1 MQNPWAYVHC
11 AQQHSLVLPP
21 LERASLSH
29 LTHFFC
35 PFLCVQFLRLRHAQG
50 CPLVLHGDGWCG
62 DVHRGQD
69 HRGETRVVL
78 FVLLHRL
85 ALQMALQMLEERKCW
100 PADVQM
106 VELARTIYIR
116 CLYGNFGREIT
127 KYTVIYGV
135 YIRFWPTLANGSVSL
150 TSEAL
155 LSAG

>member
-1 MQNPWAYVHC
+1 
-11 AQQHSLVLPP
+11 
-21 LERASLSH
+21 
-29 LTHFFC
+29 
-35 PFLCVQFLRLRHAQG
+35 
-50 CPLVLHGDGWCG
+50 
-62 DVHRGQD
+62 
-69 HRGETRVVL
+69 VVL

-150 TSEAL
+150 TWSFFTIVFARGGSFNRIL
-155 LSAG
+155 RD